1 MQAFRYSQA
10 RTVDGALRTGGAAGA
25 AFLAGGTTL
34 VDLMKLDVITPQTV
48 VDINSLPLDQ
58 VESLP
63 NGGVRIGAMVRNSD
77 LANHAL
83 IKEKYAVLS
92 EALLS
97 GASPQLR
104 NMATTG
110 GNLLQKTRC
119 YYYRD
124 VNYACN
130 KRQPGSGCAAL
141 DGFNRIHAV
150 LGGSDHC
157 VAVHPSDM
165 AVAMMALEATVHT
178 TGAGRGTA
186 GGERAIALNEF
197 YLVPGDTPQKEN
209 VLQPGELITHVTLP
223 PPAEGTR
230 SFYIKLRDRQQYE
243 FALASAAVVVRVN
256 GKHIERA
263 RVAFGGVATK
273 PWRSQEAE
281 RALEGKTA
289 DRTTFERAAD
299 AAMAGAKPLKYNGF
313 KIELAKK
320 ALVRAL
326 ETTTETA

>member
-10 RTVDGALRTGGAAGA
+10 RTVEGAQRTGGASDA

-34 VDLMKLDVITPQTV
+34 VDLMKLDVMTPRTV
-48 VDINSLPLDQ
+48 VDINPLPLDQ

-77 LANHAL
+77 LANHAT
-83 IKEKYAVLS
+83 IKAKYAVLS

-110 GNLLQKTRC
+110 GNLLQRTRC
-119 YYYRD
+119 YYFRD

-130 KRQPGSGCAAL
+130 KRDPGSGCSAL
-141 DGFNRIHAV
+141 DGYNRIHAV
-150 LGGSDHC
+150 LGGSGHC

-165 AVAMMALEATVHT
+165 AVAMMALDATVHT
-178 TGAGRGTA
+178 SGPN
-186 GGERAIALNEF
+186 GERAIALNEF

-209 VLQPGELITHVTLP
+209 VLETGELITHVTLP
-223 PPAEGTR
+223 ASQGNR
-230 SFYIKLRDRQQYE
+230 SFYIKLRDRAQYE
-243 FALASAAVVVRVN
+243 FALASAAVVVKAN
-256 GKHIERA
+256 GRHIERA
-263 RVAFGGVATK
+263 LVALGGVATK
-273 PWRSQEAE
+273 PWRSLEAE

-289 DRTTFERAAD
+289 DRAVFERAAD
-299 AAMAGAKPLKYNGF
+299 AAMAGAKPLQYNGF
-313 KIELAKK
+313 KIELAKR
-320 ALVRAL
+320 AIVRAL
-326 ETTTETA
+326 ETVTA